1 MFYLMERGLVKMSK
15 EILQRVLERAK
26 KVKNT
31 LEWDVSDNYDTPLTG
46 NVFRMSAI
54 DMTYLFLELMD
65 EFQIK
70 FDAADVNDYGF
81 NTVNNIVRII
91 ENKLP

>member
-1 MFYLMERGLVKMSK
+1 MNK
-15 EILQRVLERAK
+15 EILERVISHAK
-26 KVKNT
+26 KIKDT
-31 LEWDVSDNYDTPLTG
+31 SALDISDNYNEPLTG

-54 DMTYLFLELMD
+54 DMTYLLLELMD

-81 NTVNNIVRII
+81 NTINKIVNII
-91 ENKLP
+91 ENKLS

>member
-1 MFYLMERGLVKMSK
+1 MNK
-15 EILQRVLERAK
+15 EILERVIIRIRKIKDTPAL
-26 KVKNT
+26 
-31 LEWDVSDNYDTPLTG
+31 DISDSYNEPLTG

-54 DMTYLFLELMD
+54 DMTYLLLELMD

-70 FDAADVNDYGF
+70 FDAADVKDYGF
-81 NTVNNIVRII
+81 NTINKIVNII